1 MNTIIVDFCTEY
13 HRMARV
19 EKDLYLKEN
28 LDLVQLHSVSPYSYL
43 FLVVLLFN
51 YVDLDY
57 SIELRCLCEQ
67 GVCVCVCVCVCVYT
81 YVYMILLW
89 YGELKEL
96 VIFASDL
103 LCLHKVRYFILV
115 NIYDM
120 DII

>member
-1 MNTIIVDFCTEY
+1 MNIIIVDFCTEY

-51 YVDLDY
+51 YVDLNY

-67 GVCVCVCVCVCVYT
+67 GVCVCVCIHMY
-81 YVYMILLW
+81 I
-89 YGELKEL
+89 
-96 VIFASDL
+96 
-103 LCLHKVRYFILV
+103 
-115 NIYDM
+115 
-120 DII
+120 